1 MCVVD
6 VNRQKESNTMD
17 GSLLKQVE
25 TLRAA
30 SLARIRQEYRE
41 LFGEEPRSRHRQS
54 LVRRIAW
61 RLQANAQGG
70 LSERARRRAFQIAN
84 DADVRAVP
92 PRRAVE
98 SQFDMLLGRS
108 RFDRRIP
115 CIGTVL
121 NRQYRGSTISVQVLA
136 DGFAYQGRRYRSLS
150 AIASEVTGTRWNGL
164 AFFGLTTERR
174 KGAADDATR
183 NQ

>member
-1 MCVVD
+1 VVD
-6 VNRQKESNTMD
+6 VNCQKESNTMD

-30 SLARIRQEYRE
+30 PLATIRQEYRD

-70 LSERARRRAFQIAN
+70 LSERARQRAFEIAN
-84 DADVRAVP
+84 DADVRVLP
-92 PRRAVE
+92 PRRQVE

-121 NRQYRGSTISVQVLA
+121 NRQYRGSTIS
-136 DGFAYQGRRYRSLS
+136 RSWQTALPIR
-150 AIASEVTGTRWNGL
+150 AGGIAR
-164 AFFGLTTERR
+164 
-174 KGAADDATR
+174 
-183 NQ
+183 